1 MALLLLSCFPFYHQ
15 STARNV
21 LCSNCTALPCDGAA
35 PCAALGVI
43 ILIPRTEVL
52 CDYARRMLQNEDLNA
67 FIILIISSSHHLSS
81 EGFQNLL
88 SKPHSLLQQVCITY
102 AKVHRK

>member
-67 FIILIISSSHHLSS
+67 FIILIFFTALRVFKTYFLNPIPYCNRSV
-81 EGFQNLL
+81 
-88 SKPHSLLQQVCITY
+88 SLMQKYTENE
-102 AKVHRK
+102 KV